1 MIIYMGAQSIKQRFW
16 MSLFEEKAQLQG
28 VTVKQFC
35 DSKNVSERSYWY
47 FHKKLADEMEEAFS
61 AKDTLPSFLE
71 LRKEDLINNTVNNIQ
86 NSSNGPVEIRSI
98 DKSISISIN
107 EDISDQFLLR
117 IMRALNN
124 V

>member
-1 MIIYMGAQSIKQRFW
+1 MGAQSIKQRFW